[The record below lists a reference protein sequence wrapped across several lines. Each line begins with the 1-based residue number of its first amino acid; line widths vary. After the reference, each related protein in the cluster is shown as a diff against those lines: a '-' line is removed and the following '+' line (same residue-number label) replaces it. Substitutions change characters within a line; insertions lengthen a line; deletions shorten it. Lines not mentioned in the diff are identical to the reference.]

1 VPCRQAKEFLSSQG
15 VAFRD
20 INVAEDAEARLELIR
35 LTGQMAV
42 PVILVGDQV
51 VRGFDKPR
59 LRALLGL

>member
-1 VPCRQAKEFLSSQG
+1 M
-15 VAFRD
+15 
-20 INVAEDAEARLELIR
+20 EDANARQDLIR

-59 LRALLGL
+59 LKALLGI

>member
-1 VPCRQAKEFLSSQG
+1 MPCRQAKEFLSSQG

-20 INVAEDAEARLELIR
+20 VNVMEDAEARLDLIR

-42 PVILVGDQV
+42 PVIVVGDQV

-59 LRALLGL
+59 LRTLLGL

>member
-1 VPCRQAKEFLSSQG
+1 

-20 INVAEDAEARLELIR
+20 INVVEDAEARLQLIR

-59 LRALLGL
+59 LRQLLGL